1 MSKPDLASAGNGI
14 VVGTLRANRMLRHDR
29 ALGKVEA
36 DLGRDTFNLEAQRDR
51 LVSDREDTA
60 TMSEERLRA
69 LEAKVERKNW
79 LRDVREDLTGQKNRM
94 KKSPPPSPYRV
105 FDHIWKTWVRKHEPD
120 DGVEI
125 SLAKIAKG
133 AKVSEDFAR
142 EIIREKLGP
151 YLHIENGGQR
161 PNRYRPKYL

>member
-1 MSKPDLASAGNGI
+1 VSKLDLATAGGKI
-14 VVGTLRANRMLRHDR
+14 VVETLRANRILRHDR

-36 DLGRDTFNLEAQRDR
+36 DLGRDTFSLVSQRDR
-51 LVSDREDTA
+51 LISDREDTE
-60 TMSEERLRA
+60 TMSPERLRE
-69 LEAKVERKNW
+69 LETNVQRKNW

-94 KKSPPPSPYRV
+94 KKKPPPSPYRV
-105 FDHIWKTWVRKHEPD
+105 FDFIWKTWVRKHTPD

-133 AKVSEDFAR
+133 AKVSENFAR
-142 EIIREKLGP
+142 EIISTKLGP
-151 YLHIENGGQR
+151 YLHVENGGQR